1 MDILNKIT
9 GSTTT
14 DNTTS
19 NDEKFNKVIN
29 TLQSLTEEVKTIKDS
44 LSSNNVNADSSAT
57 PSSME
62 TMASPSMEP
71 MASPSMEPMA
81 SPSMEPMAS
90 PSMEP
95 MASPSME
102 PVASGT
108 NSISSQSIMN
118 QPISISGY
126 NGTVG
131 EIVSKINKK
140 IGQLTSPSSKGRY
153 IDKANELKSIVN
165 SIRKATTVDEV
176 KSIISNKITFK
187 NNNLMGGKT
196 RKHRKGRKKGTKRH

>member
-62 TMASPSMEP
+62 T
-71 MASPSMEPMA
+71 
-81 SPSMEPMAS
+81 MAS

>member
-71 MASPSMEPMA
+71 MEPMA

>member
-1 MDILNKIT
+1 
-9 GSTTT
+9 
-14 DNTTS
+14 
-19 NDEKFNKVIN
+19 
-29 TLQSLTEEVKTIKDS
+29 
-44 LSSNNVNADSSAT
+44 
-57 PSSME
+57 
-62 TMASPSMEP
+62 
-71 MASPSMEPMA
+71 
-81 SPSMEPMAS
+81 MEPMAS

-102 PVASGT
+102 PVALGT
-108 NSISSQSIMN
+108 NSISSQNIMN

>member
-1 MDILNKIT
+1 MDFLNNIT
-9 GSTTT
+9 GKSTT
-14 DNTTS
+14 DNRTS

-57 PSSME
+57 PSME
-62 TMASPSMEP
+62 PMEPMASPSMEP
-71 MASPSMEPMA
+71 MEPMA

-102 PVASGT
+102 PVALGT
-108 NSISSQSIMN
+108 NSISSQNIMN